1 MWLNSL
7 LITGWATVL
16 TLHDLPAIYEKLS
29 SEKLAVIFSKRWGKG
44 VFFHVHTLIFYS
56 IFSADHVYFPKV
68 THGGRRA
75 SLFLN
80 TVWILKREIA
90 GIVIPRL
97 AVVALTIAQPF
108 LVSQAL
114 RFLSMPKDEYSD
126 NIGYGLIGAFAF
138 VFIGSAV
145 RLELGYKTD
154 RAKLMILY

>member
-1 MWLNSL
+1 MYLHRLFIPVSQ
-7 LITGWATVL
+7 L
-16 TLHDLPAIYEKLS
+16 TTPI
-29 SEKLAVIFSKRWGKG
+29 
-44 VFFHVHTLIFYS
+44 
-56 IFSADHVYFPKV
+56 PKV

-75 SLFLN
+75 PLFLN

-114 RFLSMPKDEYSD
+114 RFLSMPKDEHSD

-145 RLELGYKTD
+145 RLKPDLVFV
-154 RAKLMILY
+154 